1 MVVPIFYD
9 SYECSDGKFLAI
21 GAIEPQFYAILLEK
35 LDISDTKFQNQHD
48 REQWPHL
55 KKIIKDKIKE
65 KTRDEWADIF
75 DGTDACVAPV
85 LNLSE
90 APEHYH
96 MKSRN
101 SFVEIDGI
109 IQPAPAPRFSE
120 TAAKIKHPAL
130 KAGENNNEICE
141 QYNLDRTCFS

>member
-1 MVVPIFYD
+1 MFFCRNIKFNLHDYQFNYFPSVETYKNLDYIAQNFK
-9 SYECSDGKFLAI
+9 SIESDVIKI
-21 GAIEPQFYAILLEK
+21 KILGE
-35 LDISDTKFQNQHD
+35 
-48 REQWPHL
+48 
-55 KKIIKDKIKE
+55 DKIKE

-109 IQPAPAPRFSE
+109 IADDLNRSVIQE
-120 TAAKIKHPAL
+120 QV
-130 KAGENNNEICE
+130 EIGVAVRMAV
-141 QYNLDRTCFS
+141 LHLLVDRRN